1 MLWSNDTCQNK
12 VSADQYHVTI
22 SREKF
27 REKFGTSHWDI
38 SFSCTQECDNVTAI
52 MLLHLR
58 FQVVAYGRL
67 KKVQNFSS
75 KSGRGRL
82 LEEVTLKRFQ
92 I

>member
-1 MLWSNDTCQNK
+1 
-12 VSADQYHVTI
+12 
-22 SREKF
+22 
-27 REKFGTSHWDI
+27 
-38 SFSCTQECDNVTAI
+38 

-75 KSGRGRL
+75 ESGRSRL